1 MIVSPFFICT
11 SFCCMDIYHSIIR
24 WVFVWLPAWWRTN
37 HVHSFGCHNTMNR
50 WISIILHKKYCM
62 NIIMYG
68 NPNTVNIGKLQLKK
82 SLDWLEKT
90 WTRAHQLAVTFPI
103 VSNVGPIIIFPMLH
117 YFIWYWTTISIDI
130 FSSSIF
136 IVWKKK

>member
-1 MIVSPFFICT
+1 
-11 SFCCMDIYHSIIR
+11 
-24 WVFVWLPAWWRTN
+24 
-37 HVHSFGCHNTMNR
+37 
-50 WISIILHKKYCM
+50 M

-103 VSNVGPIIIFPMLH
+103 VSNLGPIIIFLMLH
-117 YFIWYWTTISIDI
+117 SFM
-130 FSSSIF
+130 
-136 IVWKKK
+136 